1 MTVIEYV
8 CEEVTRQNHDITKP
22 EGIERV
28 GWMLDAWVYAVEA
41 NNDKP
46 TYDQAI
52 RLGQL
57 VERHKNALGLR
68 TIRVRVGDSIPPSP
82 QELPARLSRLFSI
95 LKQTDDIPALD
106 FYRMFEEIHPFVDG
120 NGRTGKI
127 LLNWLN
133 RTLMDPIF
141 PPQNFWGDWIRN
153 P

>member
-68 TIRVRVGDSIPPSP
+68 MIEVAIEGS
-82 QELPARLSRLFSI
+82 
-95 LKQTDDIPALD
+95 
-106 FYRMFEEIHPFVDG
+106 
-120 NGRTGKI
+120 NGAIITASWPG
-127 LLNWLN
+127 
-133 RTLMDPIF
+133 
-141 PPQNFWGDWIRN
+141 QASAAVV
-153 P
+153 